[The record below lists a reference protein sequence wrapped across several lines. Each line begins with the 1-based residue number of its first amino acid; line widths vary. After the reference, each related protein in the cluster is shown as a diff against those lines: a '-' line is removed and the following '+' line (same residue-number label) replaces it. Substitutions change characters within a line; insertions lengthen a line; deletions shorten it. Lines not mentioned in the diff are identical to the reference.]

1 MISLFTEI
9 PMLENDQFWLG
20 WLGDREFVLTDK
32 RPQGASKDHL
42 FQADTLAKFT
52 FRGSVQYAFM
62 CGRVSVAG
70 TDEPLTVF
78 FVIRNP
84 DCGDAQV
91 TDIRRYMTSRYQ
103 DAIRNFQELTLTEK
117 AALFGL

>member
-9 PMLENDQFWLG
+9 PMLENDQFWLV
-20 WLGDREFVLTDK
+20 WLGDREFVLIDD
-32 RPQGASKDHL
+32 RPQGASKDHP
-42 FQADTLAKFT
+42 FQADTLARFI

-62 CGRVSVAG
+62 CGRVCVES
-70 TDEPLTVF
+70 TEEPLTVF

-84 DCGDAQV
+84 DCGDAHV
-91 TDIRRYMTSRYQ
+91 TDIRRYMTGHYQ

-117 AALFGL
+117 ATLFGL